1 LEQRVFDPS
10 LLRGSAV
17 ANTLR
22 KTITVAGDR
31 IGPFATGGMS
41 RIGFAITG
49 TWVGTLTFR
58 GSQDGLNFIP
68 FGVVTYP
75 DTVGGVAAPQLTTT
89 ANGNFQAP
97 VKNFVAWDIQATSL
111 LSGSA
116 TIVMA
121 TSIDSSWQ
129 DAFLVASSMAV
140 SQKVAGGAANSVTVA
155 AQAQRALR
163 LRTLSI
169 AMSVSPGAAVDV
181 QVLDGGST
189 VLWEGYVPP
198 QPNGVSGGFTW
209 TAPLPADSLVPGT
222 SGGGVV
228 NTIGNSLVITLA
240 APAGSVVS
248 TINAEIIPA

>member
-1 LEQRVFDPS
+1 
-10 LLRGSAV
+10 V

-97 VKNFVAWDIQATSL
+97 VKNFVAWDVQATSL
-111 LSGSA
+111 ASGSV

-169 AMSVSPGAAVDV
+169 GFSTAPGAPVDV

-189 VLWEGYVPP
+189 VLWEGYVPTST
-198 QPNGVSGGFTW
+198 GGGISGGGTW
-209 TAPLPADSLVPGT
+209 LAPLPTDSLVPGT

-228 NTIGNSLVITLA
+228 NTPGNSLVVTLA
-240 APAGSVVS
+240 APGGSVVS
-248 TINAEIIPA
+248 IVDLEIIPA